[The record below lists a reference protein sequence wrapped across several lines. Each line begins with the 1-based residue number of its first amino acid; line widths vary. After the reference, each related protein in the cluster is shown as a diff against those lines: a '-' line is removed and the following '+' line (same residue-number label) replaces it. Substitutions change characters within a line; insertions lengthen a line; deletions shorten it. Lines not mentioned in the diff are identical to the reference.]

1 MYPTVEA
8 RWFVPG
14 PLPAAVR
21 TWFDAA
27 GDAEP
32 PLQARADLYL
42 VSLSLDAPNVK
53 LRAVDAGPEQRME
66 VKTRAGTLRTQA
78 LGPPEAQATG
88 RIGKWQKWRFPLA
101 EGSPAAALAGG
112 AESWLRVEKRRR
124 SRLFVPDGDGVR
136 EATGEELRE
145 RGCDVELSEI
155 GVGQARFW
163 SVCFEAFGPS
173 HEGLDA
179 LLQRT
184 AGCVLACGEPP
195 VLPAGRSMSYPEWIA
210 RVGRGAG

>member
-21 TWFDAA
+21 DWFDATGA
-27 GDAEP
+27 AAP

-53 LRAVDAGPEQRME
+53 LRDVDVGPEQRME
-66 VKTRAGTLRTQA
+66 VKTRAGTLRTQV
-78 LGPPEAQATG
+78 LGPPAVQATG
-88 RIGKWQKWRFPLA
+88 RVGKWQKWRFPLA
-101 EGSPAAALAGG
+101 DGSPAADLAGG

-124 SRLFVPDGDGVR
+124 SRLFVPEGDGVR
-136 EATGEELRE
+136 EAPGETPE
-145 RGCDVELSEI
+145 RGCDAELSEI

-184 AGCVLACGEPP
+184 AAHVLACGEPP